1 MKNAIKKLFGSASWQ
16 IPSIVL
22 LIGCI
27 SQVTFDPKDTMPLPF
42 VMCMTVFILISQFLS
57 KWFAEKKLKKVYIY
71 PSIKELKILPS
82 ELIMYK
88 STSNSDYRLCRDKY
102 SSQFLIAL
110 NTCNTCGFD
119 KKRKLLITTPISMSF
134 RFSNV
139 QWQTINID
147 AINIRSFDDTKS
159 ELMNIT
165 LRSRDCCF
173 SPQFLTDNCILI
185 VFSINH
191 ANTAATFYRLKF
203 HFSFNSKVLGHSTE
217 VVECTFLQENRDK
230 TPIVLNM
237 VQLSA

>member
-1 MKNAIKKLFGSASWQ
+1 MKNVIKKFFESATWQ

-22 LIGCI
+22 LVSCI
-27 SQVTFDPKDTMPLPF
+27 AQVSFEPKDTMPLPF
-42 VMCMTVFILISQFLS
+42 VMCMTVLILVSQFFS

-71 PSIKELKILPS
+71 PSIKESKTLPS

-88 STSNSDYRLCRDKY
+88 NNSNSDYRLCKDKY

-110 NTCNTCGFD
+110 NACGFD
-119 KKRKLLITTPISMSF
+119 EQSKSLITTPISMSF

-139 QWQTINID
+139 LWQTINID
-147 AINIRSFDDTKS
+147 AINIRSFDDSKA

-173 SPQFLTDNCILI
+173 SPQFLVDNCISI

-191 ANTAATFYRLKF
+191 TNTVATFYKLKF
-203 HFSFNSKVLGHSTE
+203 YFSFNSKVLGHSTE
-217 VVECTFLQENRDK
+217 VVECTFLQESRVK
-230 TPIVLNM
+230 TPTVLNL